1 MKSRY
6 IIYPA
11 MVGSLLFSCE
21 NKESDSYSD
30 SLKEHMKEDRESV
43 QEEVKP
49 ENLAEADSLDFEEVS
64 KLLGIPEPLVIVLQ
78 NDTATSVDKIQD
90 IRKFTEDGTTF
101 YEITFFENIGEDNV
115 ITYDDLGKIRS
126 PDLEDSNAN

>member
-21 NKESDSYSD
+21 NKESNTYSE
-30 SLKEHMKEDRESV
+30 SLKEHIKEDRETV

-49 ENLAEADSLDFEEVS
+49 ENLGEADSLDYEEVS

-126 PDLEDSNAN
+126 PDLEGSNAN

>member
-43 QEEVKP
+43 QEDVKP
-49 ENLAEADSLDFEEVS
+49 ENLAEADSLDYEEVS
-64 KLLGIPEPLVIVLQ
+64 KLLGIPEPLMIVLQ

>member
-43 QEEVKP
+43 QEDVKP
-49 ENLAEADSLDFEEVS
+49 ENLAEADSLDYEEVS
-64 KLLGIPEPLVIVLQ
+64 KLFGIPETLVIVLQ